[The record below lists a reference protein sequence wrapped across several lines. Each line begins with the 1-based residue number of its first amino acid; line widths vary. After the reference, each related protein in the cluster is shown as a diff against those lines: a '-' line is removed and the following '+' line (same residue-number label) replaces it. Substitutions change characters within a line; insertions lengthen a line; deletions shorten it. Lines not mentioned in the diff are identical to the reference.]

1 MRHGSSAPP
10 RRTRVFARQEEGQGI
25 KKKENCCCCCVDLFV
40 VDRVL
45 VLLWPAL
52 VGLCCV
58 VLIGYC

>member
-10 RRTRVFARQEEGQGI
+10 RRTRAFARQEEGQGR
-25 KKKENCCCCCVDLFV
+25 KKKENCCCCVDLFV
-40 VDRVL
+40 VDRVV

-52 VGLCCV
+52 VGLRRV